1 MKSSSVAARLFTIV
15 TITALFVAIVL
26 VGTGCGTAHR
36 RSAGPPAADLDQL
49 AAWMSGSFS
58 SQDQAGADPDYRDI
72 RLHMAPIWKDRAD
85 GHWLYVEQAVASS
98 ADTPYRQ
105 RIYRVTARPD
115 GSFESAVFKLPG
127 DPLKYA
133 GAWNNPSM
141 FAELKPSDLEPRTGC
156 SIVLVKKDGAF
167 EGSTAGK
174 ECPSDLRG
182 AAYATSQVRIEAS
195 RMVSWDRGFDE
206 KGEQVWG
213 ATKAGYEFKKRA
225 E

>member
-1 MKSSSVAARLFTIV
+1 MKSSSVATRVFRIV
-15 TITALFVAIVL
+15 AITALFAAI
-26 VGTGCGTAHR
+26 AHR
-36 RSAGPPAADLDQL
+36 PSRGAPVADLDRL
-49 AAWMSGSFS
+49 VAWMSGSFS
-58 SQDQAGADPDYRDI
+58 SQEQAAADPDYRDI

-98 ADTPYRQ
+98 ADKPYRQ
-105 RIYRVTARPD
+105 RVYHVIQRAD
-115 GSFESAVFKLPG
+115 GSFESSVFKLPG

-133 GAWNNPSM
+133 GAWKNPAM
-141 FAELKPSDLEPRTGC
+141 FSELKPSDLEPRTGC
-156 SIVLVKKDGAF
+156 SIVLTKKGDLF
-167 EGSTAGK
+167 EGSTTGK

-182 AAYATSQVRIEAS
+182 AVYATSEVRIESS

-213 ATKAGYEFKKRA
+213 AAKAGYEFKKIP